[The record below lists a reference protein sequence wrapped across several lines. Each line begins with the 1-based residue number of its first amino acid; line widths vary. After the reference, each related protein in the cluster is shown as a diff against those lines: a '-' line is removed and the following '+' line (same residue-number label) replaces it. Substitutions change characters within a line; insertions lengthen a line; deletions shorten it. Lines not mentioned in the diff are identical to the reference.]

1 MCTLRALFLIQN
13 NEIVISC
20 RYHTVEKKLELLDPN
35 YFPIGADGKMQILFQ
50 AEILK
55 FQRIN

>member
-20 RYHTVEKKLELLDPN
+20 RYPTVEKKLELLNPK
-35 YFPIGADGKMQILFQ
+35 YAPIGSDGKLQLLF
-50 AEILK
+50 
-55 FQRIN
+55 